1 MHAPYPPCSP
11 PQYSYEL
18 NFNQVSL
25 SHPILYEADGEIRE
39 LYPSEARL
47 RHLTYSAPV
56 FVDITCKQFKL
67 NSERQYNESDEPFKQ
82 TDFSTVSLG
91 YVPLMLKSEFC
102 LLKDKSDL
110 DLSKVGEC
118 VFDQGG
124 YFVINGSEKVMIA
137 QERMSNNHVYVF
149 RKQQPHKYEW
159 VCETRSA
166 AGARPTSTMFLQMYG
181 TGARNAIDG
190 HQIRSTL
197 PYIRTDIPVVVIF
210 RALGLNA
217 DKEII
222 EHIVY
227 DFNDTEMMERFRPSL
242 EEATPIQNQQT
253 ALDYIG
259 KRGSAVN
266 VPRRERVQYAR
277 DILQKEVLPHVG
289 ILGTSFHIKSQHAG
303 KKLTGMI
310 KSLPKSQ
317 IIFRLHPSGIL

>member
-1 MHAPYPPCSP
+1 MEGFFFHSPSPGLSLCFGVLCVWSRSGSPGVDSFESFAYPSLFLPPSSLSPLAPPCPFPSPPPP

-25 SHPILYEADGEIRE
+25 SHPTLFEQDGEIRE

-47 RHLTYSAPV
+47 RHLTYSAPM
-56 FVDITCKQFKL
+56 FVDITCKQYKL
-67 NSERQYNESDEPFKQ
+67 NEQRQYGENDEPFKR
-82 TDFSTVSLG
+82 TDFQTVSLG
-91 YVPLMLKSEFC
+91 YVPLMLKSDFC
-102 LLKDKSDL
+102 MLKDKSDL

-124 YFVINGSEKVMIA
+124 YFVINGSEKVIIA

-217 DKEII
+217 DK
-222 EHIVY
+222 VRLGAAWFCY
-227 DFNDTEMMERFRPSL
+227 L
-242 EEATPIQNQQT
+242 
-253 ALDYIG
+253 G
-259 KRGSAVN
+259 V
-266 VPRRERVQYAR
+266 
-277 DILQKEVLPHVG
+277 VL
-289 ILGTSFHIKSQHAG
+289 IWMF
-303 KKLTGMI
+303 
-310 KSLPKSQ
+310 
-317 IIFRLHPSGIL
+317 